1 MNEKDIIILTLGV
14 FFLKILTKI
23 LKKMI
28 NQNRPNNKKDG
39 MPSFCGAFTLYIATY
54 IFLNSNLN
62 YKTYFSILV
71 FVFGLQYSKY
81 YMNEHNVYQLLFG
94 SFIGFL
100 FANIVNFIK

>member
-1 MNEKDIIILTLGV
+1 MNEKDIIGLTLGI

-23 LKKMI
+23 FKKMI

-54 IFLNSNLN
+54 IVLNSNLN

-71 FVFGLQYSKY
+71 FNNSEQSDDCCIMFWSDWKSSQHCSTLQ
-81 YMNEHNVYQLLFG
+81 VYKL
-94 SFIGFL
+94 
-100 FANIVNFIK
+100 KP